1 MPKCAILKV
10 HLKAILKRKEKPK
23 SKLGLLR
30 VTMRLDK
37 SLNQSPQ
44 GGLKIYIYIGY
55 TSSIKPLGNCCKV
68 PNKYLIGYVL
78 GGQNGG
84 STVEFTI
91 DLVPGATLI
100 SKTPY
105 RMAHLELKELKA

>member
-1 MPKCAILKV
+1 M
-10 HLKAILKRKEKPK
+10 
-23 SKLGLLR
+23 
-30 VTMRLDK
+30 
-37 SLNQSPQ
+37 
-44 GGLKIYIYIGY
+44 
-55 TSSIKPLGNCCKV
+55 
-68 PNKYLIGYVL
+68 L

>member
-1 MPKCAILKV
+1 MG
-10 HLKAILKRKEKPK
+10 
-23 SKLGLLR
+23 LG
-30 VTMRLDK
+30 K

-44 GGLKIYIYIGY
+44 GVLEKIGY